1 MTDFN
6 ATAELVR
13 RSGTMVRDFLA
24 LGDELK
30 AIGSIDQAR
39 QEMQAELDRVTAEGA
54 AKQAE
59 IDTATTEYAIFLAN
73 RDLDMADHRAT
84 CEQII
89 MQSRQAAA
97 EIVLNANLAAK
108 DVLDAA
114 NTEVARVQAGQ
125 AEAMKAA
132 AAEFLAATA
141 ARDAVLRETEAARA
155 DHDAL
160 AQSIQGMRKLARTA
174 LEGTVA
180 P

>member
-13 RSGTMVRDFLA
+13 RSGEKVRDFLA

-39 QEMQAELDRVTAEGA
+39 QEMQAELDRVTAECA
-54 AKQAE
+54 AENAALKRTAE
-59 IDTATTEYAIFLAN
+59 DHAAFLAN
-73 RDLDMADHRAT
+73 RDQDMTDHRAT

-125 AEAMKAA
+125 AEAMKT
-132 AAEFLAATA
+132 AAEELLAATV
-141 ARDAVLRETEAARA
+141 ARDAVLRETETARA

-160 AQSIQGMRKLARTA
+160 ELSIQGMRKLARTA
-174 LEGTVA
+174 LEGAVA